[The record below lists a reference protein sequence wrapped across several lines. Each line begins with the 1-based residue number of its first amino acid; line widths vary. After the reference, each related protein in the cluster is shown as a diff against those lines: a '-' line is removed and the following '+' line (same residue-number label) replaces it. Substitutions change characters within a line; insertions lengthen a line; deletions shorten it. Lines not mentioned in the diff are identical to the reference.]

1 MIKSF
6 LISISLTSALLSSA
20 IFATP
25 KSLEVKAITAPS
37 YTTTLKTTIDLSD
50 SSESEIRGYY
60 SNLKSKSADE
70 LSGENL
76 LKNLKP
82 ILMDG
87 MEYFSYDNIWK
98 IYEITDRDW
107 AKSPASGT
115 TYGSYNS
122 ATNTLTGYQYG
133 SNSDGK
139 NNPYVHARYRNYKD
153 YPNESAIRAWGDHN
167 ATGIN
172 REHIWCQSRGFKA
185 DSGAEG
191 PAGTDLHHLEAA
203 DGRVNQTH
211 HNNNP
216 YGNVVSEDTESKK
229 YGNDYPFMALNKR
242 GTAKKTS
249 SQDES
254 SLVFE
259 PQDSDKGDIARA
271 CFYMVARYNNLSG
284 SDTITQ
290 YEPNLTLVDY
300 ATSNGAR
307 EDSSATKAVGMGI
320 LSDLLEW
327 NALDPVDEYEI
338 HRNNLIYKNY
348 QNNRNPFIDFPQW
361 ADYIWGD
368 KKGSPINVDTDVI
381 NQGSDYKPQTNN
393 GFSLKDIP
401 LWVWIVGGVVLV
413 LIVTLVIILLVKNK
427 KFRKQAKKSVKK
439 SVKKQIKSSRRK

>member
-1 MIKSF
+1 MLNKSIIF
-6 LISISLTSALLSSA
+6 IAINGVLLSGT

-25 KSLEVKAITAPS
+25 KSLEIKAITAPS

-60 SNLKSKSADE
+60 SDLKSKSAEE
-70 LSGENL
+70 LSGQNL

-115 TYGSYNS
+115 TYGTYNA
-122 ATNTLTGYQYG
+122 ATNKLSSYQYG
-133 SNSDGK
+133 SNSNPK

-153 YPNESAIRAWGDHN
+153 YAEQSNITAWGDHN

-185 DSGAEG
+185 PSEAEG

-216 YGNVVSEDTESKK
+216 YGNVNVEDSDSKK
-229 YGNDYPFMALNKR
+229 YGTQYPFMALNKR
-242 GTAKKTS
+242 GSAKKTS
-249 SQDES
+249 SDDECNV
-254 SLVFE
+254 VFE

-290 YEPNLTLVDY
+290 YEPNLTLVDH
-300 ATSNGAR
+300 ATSNG
-307 EDSSATKAVGMGI
+307 ESEESSATHAVAMGI

-348 QNNRNPFIDFPQW
+348 QNNRNPFIDFPEW

-368 KKGSPINVDTDVI
+368 KQGTPVNPDTDPL
-381 NQGSDYKPQTNN
+381 NAGSDYKPQEGGN
-393 GFSLKDIP
+393 GINIP
-401 LWVWIVGGVVLV
+401 MWVWIVAAVVV
-413 LIVTLVIILLVKNK
+413 VAIVTIIIILLVKSK